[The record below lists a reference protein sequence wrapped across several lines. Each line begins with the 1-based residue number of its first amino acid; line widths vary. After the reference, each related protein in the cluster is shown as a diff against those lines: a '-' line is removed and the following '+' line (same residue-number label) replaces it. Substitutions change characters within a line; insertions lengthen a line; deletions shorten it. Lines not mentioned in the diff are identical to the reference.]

1 MSQVCQ
7 LANSNPGKVVDFG
20 KVELSE
26 PAQRFNLRGRFL
38 GEGSLCGVVVQYEIV
53 VPCQILAVDVLF
65 WRAAFVRDEMVSL
78 VLLVVATVG
87 GFLAWEWSL
96 HKTRVR
102 RRDMPKER
110 GLT

>member
-38 GEGSLCGVVVQYEIV
+38 GEGSLCGVDRLSVQ
-53 VPCQILAVDVLF
+53 VLEELGPS
-65 WRAAFVRDEMVSL
+65 AFQRSFE
-78 VLLVVATVG
+78 
-87 GFLAWEWSL
+87 
-96 HKTRVR
+96 
-102 RRDMPKER
+102 P
-110 GLT
+110 